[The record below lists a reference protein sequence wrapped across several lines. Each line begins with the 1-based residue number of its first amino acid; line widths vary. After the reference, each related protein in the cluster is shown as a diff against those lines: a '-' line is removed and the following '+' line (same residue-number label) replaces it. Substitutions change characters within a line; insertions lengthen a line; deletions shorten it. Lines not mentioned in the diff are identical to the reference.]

1 VTEYSIVNVE
11 AGTTLSSPW
20 RSGRYNWVRRLWG
33 PKIAAP
39 CARHSAVSFL
49 HPNKFVFKLSH
60 LGLFELD
67 LVVSA
72 NSTDDPQK
80 IMPPS
85 TSQVAFGLQYRP
97 ASVKL
102 PTLGQGDFLQNSKYW
117 QSDRG
122 IRYIRF
128 QWVDYTNAT
137 RYRIIPLTAFR
148 DIISASRPGVGLTMA
163 ALGLV
168 GASLA
173 PGFSGTG
180 EYLYTPDLSSLRYCG
195 YAPGHASLLGW
206 FEEKL
211 PTRESA
217 EREDALKVPLC
228 PRGLVRDIV
237 KYVYLTA
244 CHLMVV
250 DDR

>member
-1 VTEYSIVNVE
+1 
-11 AGTTLSSPW
+11 
-20 RSGRYNWVRRLWG
+20 
-33 PKIAAP
+33 
-39 CARHSAVSFL
+39 
-49 HPNKFVFKLSH
+49 
-60 LGLFELD
+60 
-67 LVVSA
+67 
-72 NSTDDPQK
+72 
-80 IMPPS
+80 MPPS
-85 TSQVAFGLQYRP
+85 TSQVAFGLQYLP

-102 PTLGQGDFLQNSKYW
+102 PTLGQDDDVLNSRYW
-117 QSDRG
+117 NDRR
-122 IRYIRF
+122 IKYIRF

-137 RYRIIPLTAFR
+137 RYRIIPAAAFH

-180 EYLYTPDLSSLRYCG
+180 EYLYTPDLSSLRRCG

-206 FEEKL
+206 FEGKL
-211 PTRESA
+211 PTPESA
-217 EREDALKVPLC
+217 GREDALKVPLC